1 MSPSRSSRLQPSSSL
16 VPLDADGTNPSSL
29 SERSSN
35 TSLTLAREDLV
46 GSRLF
51 PNINSPERA
60 GVVIAIAQNHNL
72 DPSFVAANLAFI
84 GQKPAMTGLLLA
96 AMVKKSKRYRYKVL
110 RSDNKGCSIQFLE
123 WVDRKWEE
131 IGLSDFT
138 ETEASLAGLLQG
150 SNVNWKKYPKA
161 MYFWRAMSQGVRMFA
176 PDALAGF
183 CCHLVEEV
191 DPNLPVNEDGVPI
204 VEAISF
210 TRLDIQRITDI
221 LRECKRTG
229 TNPQRVVEFFQKKE
243 LEDLT
248 PLEAEMVLKR
258 LNRRPTV
265 SGEASPPPEST
276 PAESSDSEP
285 SASPSTPE

>member
-1 MSPSRSSRLQPSSSL
+1 MSSLSRSGRSQPSSSL
-16 VPLDADGTNPSSL
+16 VPVDADATKPSPL
-29 SERSSN
+29 SERSSS
-35 TSLTLAREDLV
+35 TSLTVAREDLV

-51 PNINSPERA
+51 PNVNTPERA
-60 GVVIAIAQNHNL
+60 GIVISIAQNHDL

-131 IGLSDFT
+131 IGVSDFT
-138 ETEASLAGLLQG
+138 ETEASLAGLLHG
-150 SNVNWKKYPKA
+150 PNVNWKKYPKA

-191 DPNLPVNEDGVPI
+191 EPNVPVNEDGVPI
-204 VEAISF
+204 VEAIPVS
-210 TRLDIQRITDI
+210 RLDLQRVTDI
-221 LRECKRTG
+221 LRECRRTG
-229 TNPQRVVEFFQKKE
+229 TNPQRVVEFFQKRE

-248 PLEAEMVLKR
+248 PTEAEVVLER
-258 LNRRPTV
+258 LKARPTV
-265 SGEASPPPEST
+265 SGEVSSPPESS
-276 PAESSDSEP
+276 PSSDAEP
-285 SASPSTPE
+285 SASSSTTE